1 MKAIHKNKK
10 RQCCYSI
17 GAKINILIIGTVIIT
32 TASVG
37 YLVYKGTTEILVRKE
52 SDELHSRISR
62 KVTRIHSIIDTL
74 KKDVEF
80 LSNVPPIA
88 GIARAIVNNN
98 LDPVG
103 RSTRQQWEDRLAVIF
118 REFLALKPVY
128 QQIRY
133 IGVSDGGK
141 ELVRVDR
148 KENGIER
155 IRRDKLQVKASRR
168 YYKEAIKSK
177 GRIYLSEINLNREHG
192 EIAEPRAAVM
202 RAAATVYDSRKIV
215 GIVVININMELLF
228 DEVIHLGL
236 ENKAEI
242 LITNGQGDYL
252 KHTDSNKEYGF
263 EYGRKINIQQDYP
276 ELSGFFENIKDGNN
290 NIHVEYIDTDTILH
304 VEKIYIGNDSL
315 TGTIGMAEVLNYS
328 EILDDV
334 NKLSNKSLIVIS
346 LLMVIGIIAATMLSR
361 AITKPLIMLTVAA
374 DKVAAGEKT
383 IALEVSKTEEVKTL
397 TNAFNY
403 MTEEINKRD
412 MSLRDAA
419 KYLRKT
425 NEELDQFAY
434 IVSHDLKA
442 PLRAIKNLATWIEE
456 DLGDDID
463 DTIKDHMSLMNN
475 RVKRMDSLIMAVLE
489 YSRVG
494 RVAVEIEE
502 VDILQLIKDV
512 VSDIAPGKGMSIKLP
527 ETTDIFKTKKILL
540 YQVLLNL
547 LSNATKYH
555 DRERGKIEVSVT
567 DAGDVYEFVVQ
578 DDGPGIPQAYQDK
591 VFGIFQTLQARDK
604 VESTGIGLSIVKKII
619 EEQGGDIW
627 LESEDR
633 GSRFVFTWPKKPA
646 VDPVHQAMQP
656 PSDITATPK

>member
-1 MKAIHKNKK
+1 MKTNHKNKK
-10 RQCCYSI
+10 KQGCYSI
-17 GAKINILIIGTVIIT
+17 GAKLNILIISTVITT

-37 YLVYKGTTEILVRKE
+37 YLVYKGTTEILVKKE
-52 SDELHSRISR
+52 SEELHSRISR

-88 GIARAIVNNN
+88 GIARAIANNN
-98 LDPVG
+98 YDPVG

-118 REFLALKPVY
+118 REFLYLKPVY

-133 IGVSDGGK
+133 IGASDGGK

-155 IRRDKLQVKASRR
+155 ISRDKLQNKASRR

-202 RAAATVYDSRKIV
+202 RAAAPVYVSGKNV
-215 GIVVININMELLF
+215 GIVVININMDLIF
-228 DEVIHLGL
+228 DKVIHHGL

-252 KHTDSNKEYGF
+252 EHTDRNKEYGF
-263 EYGRKINIQQDYP
+263 EYGRKIKIQQDYP
-276 ELSGFFENIKDGNN
+276 KLTGFFRNTSDEDNSIHIEN
-290 NIHVEYIDTDTILH
+290 IDTDTILH
-304 VEKIYIGNDSL
+304 AEKVYIGNDSQTGIL
-315 TGTIGMAEVLNYS
+315 TIVEVLNYS
-328 EILDDV
+328 GVLDDV
-334 NKLSNKSLIVIS
+334 NKLSNKSLIVIL
-346 LLMVIGIIAATMLSR
+346 LLMVIGIFSATALSR
-361 AITKPLIMLTVAA
+361 AITKPLTMLTVAA
-374 DKVAAGEKT
+374 DKVATGEKT
-383 IALEVSKTEEVKTL
+383 VALAVSKTEEVKTL

-412 MSLRDAA
+412 TSLRAA
-419 KYLRKT
+419 AEYQKKT

-442 PLRAIKNLATWIEE
+442 PLRAIRNLANWIEE

-463 DTIKDHMSLMNN
+463 DAIRGHMYLMNN
-475 RVKRMDSLIMAVLE
+475 RVERMDSLIKAVLE

-502 VDILQLIKDV
+502 VDILQLMKDV
-512 VSDIAPGKGMSIKLP
+512 VSDIAPDEGMSIKLP
-527 ETTDIFKTKKILL
+527 ETTDIIKTKKILL

-547 LSNATKYH
+547 LSNAIKYH
-555 DRERGKIEVSVT
+555 DYDQGQIEIYVT
-567 DAGDVYEFVVQ
+567 DAGDMYEFAVQ
-578 DDGPGIPQAYQDK
+578 DDGPGIPQAYHDK

-627 LESEDR
+627 LQSEGR
-633 GSRFVFTWPKKPA
+633 GSRFIFTWPKA
-646 VDPVHQAMQP
+646 PVAD
-656 PSDITATPK
+656 SID